1 MLSKKLIH
9 NEISTA
15 KTNKSKVVMLESSIE
30 SS

>member
-9 NEISTA
+9 NKISTV
-15 KTNKSKVVMLESSIE
+15 KINKSKVLMLESSID